1 MMRNKMGNR
10 FSRTMAAAIAAL
22 GAFYGTAAQAAG
34 DLLVAP
40 TRLVLGEKSG
50 GEVLLSNK
58 GAEAATYRTS
68 IILKR
73 MLEDGRVEDITQPTP
88 EQQQLID
95 MVSYAPRKVVLAPGQ
110 TQTVRVAASVP
121 PSWAAGEYRVHML
134 FRAVPAE
141 GQLVAASKQE
151 GVAIALTPVYG
162 VTIPVVV
169 RKGAPD
175 AKVGIEN
182 ARISRSAGKAALT
195 LTLLR
200 SGNRSIYGAV
210 RLFQPGDAKPLA
222 ELRGVAVYEEVGRR
236 AVTLDIPDTN
246 VAKLSGPMIVRFNEE
261 GDGGG
266 KATAEAAL
274 TL

>member
-1 MMRNKMGNR
+1 MDKKTGTGLPGML
-10 FSRTMAAAIAAL
+10 AAAAVML
-22 GAFYGTAAQAAG
+22 GAFHNTTAKAAG

-40 TRLVLGEKSG
+40 TRLVLGEKSS

-58 GAEAATYRTS
+58 GAEPATYRTS
-68 IILKR
+68 IVLKK
-73 MLEDGRVEDITQPTP
+73 MHEDGHIEDITQPTP

-110 TQTVRVAASVP
+110 TQTVRVAAQVP

-141 GQLVAASKQE
+141 GQLIAASKQD
-151 GVAIALTPVYG
+151 GVSIALTPVYG

-175 AKVGIEN
+175 AKVAIEDVHL
-182 ARISRSAGKAALT
+182 SRSAGKAALM

-200 SGNRSIYGAV
+200 TGNRSIYGAV
-210 RLFQPGDAKPLA
+210 RLFRSGTAQPLA

-236 AVTLDIPDTN
+236 AVTVDIPDTN
-246 VAKLSGPMIVRFNEE
+246 IAKLTGPMIVRFTEE
-261 GDGGG
+261 GDGG
-266 KATAEAAL
+266 KATAETAV